1 MAMEGEPSVVA
12 NTSMH
17 AKLKALFT
25 QVLSHDDD
33 ASHDSHDSDS
43 DKTDNDVDNAHDDK
57 DEDQVDNEEEDDDNQ
72 VDESMRRRAS
82 FVVYKWIKEVALQV
96 ENTPAFV
103 AYCVNHRIN
112 AGLAYLEDHKLKAKV
127 VVGPILAAAI
137 AVKSRT
143 VSVEWHMVDD
153 YEYDKELDMIE
164 ATTYPFGCGVK
175 VHITATERDGWPM
188 TYEFREHS
196 FVCTLTVNDDEV
208 AVLVVHATE
217 ECDKVPCSHYGGW
230 EQITTYGPKDNT
242 WQKLGTKS
250 WW

>member
-1 MAMEGEPSVVA
+1 MEGETSVAA

-17 AKLKALFT
+17 VKLKALFT
-25 QVLSHDDD
+25 QVLSHDND
-33 ASHDSHDSDS
+33 SNKTDSH
-43 DKTDNDVDNAHDDK
+43 VDNAHDGHKSD
-57 DEDQVDNEEEDDDNQ
+57 DNTDDNTDDDEEDDCDIQ

-82 FVVYKWIKEVALQV
+82 FVVYKSIKEGALQV
-96 ENTPAFV
+96 KNTPAFV
-103 AYCVNHRIN
+103 AYCVKHRID

-153 YEYDKELDMIE
+153 YENDQELDMIK
-164 ATTYPFGCGVK
+164 ANTYNFGCGVK

-196 FVCTLTVNDDEV
+196 FVCTLTVNDDQIAE
-208 AVLVVHATE
+208 LVVHATE
-217 ECDKVPCSHYGGW
+217 ECEKVPLAYYGGW
-230 EQITTYGPKDNT
+230 KDITTYGLKDNT
-242 WQKLGTKS
+242 WQKLGTDS
-250 WW
+250 WR